1 MAISLPIVSEF
12 DGKGVKSA
20 IQEFKQLE
28 GAGAKAQFALKKAAI
43 PATAAIAGLAA
54 GLGAATKAAIED
66 EQAQQQL
73 ALALQN
79 AAGATTADVDATEEF
94 ISATALATGV
104 ADDQLR
110 PALGNLARATGDLQR
125 SQELL
130 DHAMNISA
138 ATGKDLESVTI
149 ALGKA
154 ENGQYDALKK
164 LGVPISENI
173 QALKDLESQK
183 KTVYKAT
190 KDLNQIEADIASGL
204 LVGEEATN
212 KLTKAQ
218 GKLAS
223 ETDLLNQMVSNA
235 TNYTDDLTKLFGG
248 AAAANAETMAGKMA
262 RLKVGLDEAKESIG
276 AALIPVVEKLLA
288 FLIPL
293 ATWAQENTT
302 VFLVFA
308 GVIGGLSLAVL
319 AANAAMKIYNATLVI
334 AKAAQAAFNFVMAA
348 NPIGLVVIALAA
360 LAAAF
365 VVAYKKSET
374 FREIVQTLF
383 DAIQTGVEF
392 SLNAIKTYLEF
403 VLGVYKT
410 VFNTIAKLWNN
421 TIGKLSF
428 KFPDWVPG
436 LGGKGFDVP
445 DIPMLADGG
454 IVTKPTLAMI
464 GEAGPEAVI
473 PLNRGGGMGNVTIN
487 VYSTLADATLPD
499 KIVNALRQ
507 YNRRSG
513 VIDIQVA

>member
-12 DGKGVKSA
+12 DGKGISSA

-28 GAGAKAQFALKKAAI
+28 GAGAKAQFALKKAAV

-54 GLGAATKAAIED
+54 GLGLATKAAMED
-66 EQAQQQL
+66 QAAQEQL
-73 ALALQN
+73 AGVLRRSALATEEDI
-79 AAGATTADVDATEEF
+79 AATEEF
-94 ISATALATGV
+94 ISAQSRLTAV
-104 ADDQLR
+104 ADDELR
-110 PALGNLARATGDLQR
+110 PALATLANATGDVTYAQDLLKT
-125 SQELL
+125 SQDL
-130 DHAMNISA
+130 AA
-138 ATGKDLESVTI
+138 ATGNDLATVTD
-149 ALGKA
+149 AMAKA
-154 ENGQYDALKK
+154 ANGQTAALAK
-164 LGVPISENI
+164 LDPSLKGLVREGASFEDVLV
-173 QALKDLESQK
+173 ALTLHQ
-183 KTVYKAT
+183 
-190 KDLNQIEADIASGL
+190 
-204 LVGEEATN
+204 
-212 KLTKAQ
+212 
-218 GKLAS
+218 
-223 ETDLLNQMVSNA
+223 
-235 TNYTDDLTKLFGG
+235 G
-248 AAAANAETMAGKMA
+248 AAADAANTTAGKM
-262 RLKVGLDEAKESIG
+262 KGLQIGMDEAKESIG
-276 AALIPVVEKLLA
+276 AALLPVVEKLIGMLV
-288 FLIPL
+288 PL
-293 ATWAQENTT
+293 ANWAQENTT

-308 GVIGGLSLAVL
+308 GVIGGLAVAVL

-360 LAAAF
+360 LALAF

-383 DAIQTGVEF
+383 DAVKTGVEF

-473 PLNRGGGMGNVTIN
+473 PLNRAGGMGNVTIN
-487 VYSTLADATLPD
+487 VYSTLADAALPD